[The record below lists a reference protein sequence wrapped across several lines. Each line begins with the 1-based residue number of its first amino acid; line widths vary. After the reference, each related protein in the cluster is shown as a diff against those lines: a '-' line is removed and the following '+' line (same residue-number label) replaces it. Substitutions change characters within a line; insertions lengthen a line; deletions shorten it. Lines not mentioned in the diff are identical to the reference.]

1 MSRTSSPE
9 AAAPPTAPAV
19 RLVDVTK
26 RFGPIVANHR
36 VNLTVAP
43 RTVHAIV
50 GENGAG
56 KSTLMKTLAGVH
68 RADEGEIWLWGERIA
83 RHDPNVAIRHGL
95 GMVHQHFM
103 LVEPLTVAENL
114 VLGSEPTRRGLLDVG
129 AATRAVEELGESYG
143 LPVDPARRVED
154 LSVGERQR
162 VEILKVLYRGVRI
175 LVLDEPTAVLTPGEV
190 GGLFRMLRAFVEDDK
205 TVILITHKL
214 DEVMDISQRV
224 TVMRRGEGVGEV
236 ATADTSPREL
246 AHWMVGREVVLPGA
260 DARRAADGGE
270 EVASE
275 VPVLALDGVTVA
287 GQGRPAVDDVSLDVR
302 PGEIVG
308 IAGVQGNGQSEL
320 LECIAGLAPAAAG
333 QVRLGDRDIT
343 RLTPRRRTEAGLAHI
358 PEDRHRRGMVLEFS
372 LAENLILG
380 RHRRF
385 GTPLALDRAA
395 IGQRAERLIGEYD
408 VRPPLP
414 AAAAGTLS
422 GGNQQ
427 KVVVAR
433 EITDGPRLLLAGQPT
448 RGVDI
453 GAVEAIHD
461 QLRGAR
467 DRGLGVLLVS
477 ADLNELLALS
487 DRIAV
492 MRRGRLVADLPAA
505 DATTERLGELML
517 GAGEDGGSP

>member
-1 MSRTSSPE
+1 MSSPE
-9 AAAPPTAPAV
+9 VEAAVASETPAV

-26 RFGPIVANHR
+26 RFGPIVANRR
-36 VNLTVAP
+36 VNLTVQA
-43 RTVHAIV
+43 RSVHAIV

-68 RADEGEIWLWGERIA
+68 RADEGEIWLWGERIL

-114 VLGSEPTRRGLLDVG
+114 VLGREPTRRGLLDVG
-129 AATRAVEELGESYG
+129 AAVRAVEELGAAYG
-143 LPVDPARRVED
+143 LSVDPHRPVED

-190 GGLFRMLRAFVEDDK
+190 DGLFGMLRTFVDDGK

-224 TVMRRGEGVGEV
+224 TVIRRGEAVGEV
-236 ATADTSPREL
+236 TTADTSPREL

-260 DARRAADGGE
+260 DSRREGAAAGE
-270 EVASE
+270 NTEVE
-275 VPVLALDGVTVA
+275 PALELHRVTVA
-287 GQGRPAVDDVSLDVR
+287 GAGAGPGRPAVDGVSLRVQ

-320 LECIAGLAPAAAG
+320 LECISGLRPLVSGGIRVRG
-333 QVRLGDRDIT
+333 QFVVG
-343 RLTPRRRTEAGLAHI
+343 LTPRQRTEVGLAHI
-358 PEDRHRRGMVLEFS
+358 PEDRHRRGLVLDFS

-385 GTPLALDRAA
+385 GSPIALAQGAIAARASTL
-395 IGQRAERLIGEYD
+395 IERFD
-408 VRPPLP
+408 VRPPVP
-414 AAAAGTLS
+414 EAAAGTLS

-433 EITDGPRLLLAGQPT
+433 EITDGPVALLAGQPT

-461 QLRGAR
+461 QLRAAR
-467 DRGLGVLLVS
+467 DGGLGVLLVS

-492 MRRGRLVADLPAA
+492 MHRGRIVAVFAA
-505 DATTERLGELML
+505 ANATIEKLGEAML
-517 GAGEDGGSP
+517 GAGGTA

>member
-1 MSRTSSPE
+1 MSRTHSPE
-9 AAAPPTAPAV
+9 AAPAAAAVPAV

-26 RFGPIVANHR
+26 RFGPIVANHK

-43 RTVHAIV
+43 RSVHAIV

-114 VLGSEPTRRGLLDVG
+114 VLGSEPTRRGLLDVS
-129 AATRAVEELGESYG
+129 AAVRAVEELGEAYG
-143 LPVDPARRVED
+143 LPVDPHRRVEE

-190 GGLFRMLRAFVEDDK
+190 DGLFRMLRAFVDDDK

-224 TVMRRGEGVGEV
+224 TVIRQGEGVGEV

-260 DARRAADGGE
+260 DSRREAEGE
-270 EVASE
+270 GVDPGT
-275 VPVLALDGVTVA
+275 VPALELEWVSVA
-287 GQGRPAVDDVSLDVR
+287 GPGRPAVDRASLQLR
-302 PGEIVG
+302 AGEIVG
-308 IAGVQGNGQSEL
+308 VAGVQGNGQAEL
-320 LECIAGLAPAAAG
+320 LECIAGLQPVDAG
-333 QVRLGDRDIT
+333 RVLLGGVDIT
-343 RLTPRRRTEAGLAHI
+343 GLPPRRRIEAGLAHI
-358 PEDRHRRGMVLEFS
+358 PEDRHRRGMVLDFS

-385 GTPLALDRAA
+385 GGPLALDRAA
-395 IGQRAERLIGEYD
+395 IGHRADSLIAEYD
-408 VRPPLP
+408 VRPPFP

-433 EITDGPRLLLAGQPT
+433 EITDGPRGVRAGPPT

-461 QLRGAR
+461 QLRAAR

-487 DRIAV
+487 DRIVV
-492 MRRGRLVADLPAA
+492 MRRGRFVADLPAA

-517 GAGEDGGSP
+517 GAGEEAP

>member
-1 MSRTSSPE
+1 MSSPDE
-9 AAAPPTAPAV
+9 AAVALAGEVPAV

-36 VNLTVAP
+36 VNLTVQP
-43 RTVHAIV
+43 RSVHAIV

-68 RADEGEIWLWGERIA
+68 RADEGEIWLWGERIL

-114 VLGSEPTRRGLLDVG
+114 VLGREPTRRGLLDV
-129 AATRAVEELGESYG
+129 AAAVRAVEELGAAYG
-143 LPVDPARRVED
+143 LPVDPHRPVEE

-190 GGLFRMLRAFVEDDK
+190 DGLFRMLRAFVDGGK

-224 TVMRRGEGVGEV
+224 TVIRRGEAVGEV
-236 ATADTSPREL
+236 ATADTSPRKL

-260 DARRAADGGE
+260 ESRREGAAAGE
-270 EVASE
+270 NAEVE
-275 VPVLALDGVTVA
+275 PALDLYRVTVA
-287 GQGRPAVDDVSLDVR
+287 GAGRPAVDGVSLQVH

-320 LECIAGLAPAAAG
+320 LECIAGLRPLASGGIRVRG
-333 QVRLGDRDIT
+333 QVVAG
-343 RLTPRRRTEAGLAHI
+343 LTPRQRTEVGLAHI
-358 PEDRHRRGMVLEFS
+358 PEDRHRRGLVLDFS

-385 GTPLALDRAA
+385 GSPVALARGAIAARASTL
-395 IGQRAERLIGEYD
+395 IERFD

-414 AAAAGTLS
+414 EAAAGTLS

-433 EITDGPRLLLAGQPT
+433 EITDGPVALLAGQPT

-461 QLRGAR
+461 QLRAAR
-467 DRGLGVLLVS
+467 DGGLGVLLVS

-492 MRRGRLVADLPAA
+492 MHRGRIVAVFAA
-505 DATTERLGELML
+505 ANATIEQLGEAML
-517 GAGEDGGSP
+517 GAGGTP

>member
-1 MSRTSSPE
+1 
-9 AAAPPTAPAV
+9 
-19 RLVDVTK
+19 
-26 RFGPIVANHR
+26 
-36 VNLTVAP
+36 
-43 RTVHAIV
+43 
-50 GENGAG
+50 
-56 KSTLMKTLAGVH
+56 
-68 RADEGEIWLWGERIA
+68 
-83 RHDPNVAIRHGL
+83 
-95 GMVHQHFM
+95 
-103 LVEPLTVAENL
+103 
-114 VLGSEPTRRGLLDVG
+114 
-129 AATRAVEELGESYG
+129 
-143 LPVDPARRVED
+143 
-154 LSVGERQR
+154 
-162 VEILKVLYRGVRI
+162 
-175 LVLDEPTAVLTPGEV
+175 
-190 GGLFRMLRAFVEDDK
+190 
-205 TVILITHKL
+205 
-214 DEVMDISQRV
+214 
-224 TVMRRGEGVGEV
+224 
-236 ATADTSPREL
+236 
-246 AHWMVGREVVLPGA
+246 
-260 DARRAADGGE
+260 
-270 EVASE
+270 
-275 VPVLALDGVTVA
+275 
-287 GQGRPAVDDVSLDVR
+287 
-302 PGEIVG
+302 
-308 IAGVQGNGQSEL
+308 
-320 LECIAGLAPAAAG
+320 
-333 QVRLGDRDIT
+333 VRLGDRDIT

>member
-1 MSRTSSPE
+1 MSSPE
-9 AAAPPTAPAV
+9 LGHGAVGAEAAV
-19 RLVDVTK
+19 RLVDITK
-26 RFGPIVANHR
+26 RFGPIVANRR

-43 RTVHAIV
+43 RSVHAIV

-83 RHDPNVAIRHGL
+83 RHDPSVAIRHGL

-114 VLGSEPTRRGLLDVG
+114 VLGHEPTRRGLLDVG
-129 AATRAVEELGESYG
+129 AAARAVEELGAAYG
-143 LPVDPARRVED
+143 LAVEPHRAVGE
-154 LSVGERQR
+154 LSVGERQW

-190 GGLFRMLRAFVEDDK
+190 EGLFRMLRAFVEDGK

-246 AHWMVGREVVLPGA
+246 AHMMVGREVALVGESPGA
-260 DARRAADGGE
+260 AAP
-270 EVASE
+270 
-275 VPVLALDGVTVA
+275 VPVPIPVDGADSDPDPALLIENLTVP
-287 GQGRPAVDDVSLDVR
+287 GPGRLAVDDVSLSVH
-302 PGEIVG
+302 PGEILG

-320 LECIAGLAPAAAG
+320 LECIAGLRAARSG
-333 QVRLGDRDIT
+333 RVTLGGLDVT
-343 RLTPRRRTEAGLAHI
+343 RLSPRERTRAGLAHI
-358 PEDRHRRGMVLEFS
+358 PEDRHLRGLVLDFA
-372 LAENLILG
+372 LDENLILG
-380 RHRRF
+380 RHWHFGSPLGLRR
-385 GTPLALDRAA
+385 GEIRDRARSL
-395 IGQRAERLIGEYD
+395 IERYD
-408 VRPPLP
+408 VRPPDEQV
-414 AAAAGTLS
+414 AAGTLS

-433 EITDGPRLLLAGQPT
+433 ELVDHPRVLLAGQPT

-453 GAVEAIHD
+453 GAIESIHGE
-461 QLRGAR
+461 LRRAR
-467 DRGLGVLLVS
+467 DAGLAVVLVS
-477 ADLNELLALS
+477 ADLAELLTLS

-492 MRRGRLVADLPAA
+492 MHRGCVAAELEGV
-505 DATTERLGELML
+505 DATAQRLGELML
-517 GAGEDGGSP
+517 GAEA

>member
-1 MSRTSSPE
+1 MSSPDRNASVE
-9 AAAPPTAPAV
+9 APSDAPAV

-26 RFGPIVANHR
+26 RFGPLVANRR
-36 VNLTVAP
+36 VNLTVEA
-43 RTVHAIV
+43 RSVHAIV

-68 RADEGEIWLWGERIA
+68 RADEGEIWLWGERIL

-114 VLGSEPTRRGLLDVG
+114 VLGQEPTRGGLLDRT
-129 AATRAVEELGESYG
+129 AAARAVEELGETYG
-143 LPVDPARRVED
+143 LPVDPHRPVEE

-190 GGLFRMLRAFVEDDK
+190 DGLFRMLRTFVEAGR

-224 TVMRRGEGVGEV
+224 TVIRRGEAVGEV

-260 DARRAADGGE
+260 DSRREGAGTGRGAE
-270 EVASE
+270 
-275 VPVLALDGVTVA
+275 PALELSGVTVSGA
-287 GQGRPAVDDVSLDVR
+287 GRPAVDRVSLRVQ

-320 LECIAGLAPAAAG
+320 LECIAGLRPAVSG
-333 QVRLGDRDIT
+333 SIRIRGREVGG
-343 RLTPRRRTEAGLAHI
+343 LTPRGRIEGGLAHI
-358 PEDRHRRGMVLEFS
+358 PEDRHRRGLVLDFS

-385 GTPLALDRAA
+385 GSPLALARGA
-395 IGQRAERLIGEYD
+395 IGRRASDLIERFD

-414 AAAAGTLS
+414 EAAAGALS

-433 EITDGPRLLLAGQPT
+433 EITDGPVVLLAGQPT

-461 QLRGAR
+461 QLRAAR
-467 DRGLGVLLVS
+467 DGGLGVLLVS

-492 MRRGRLVADLPAA
+492 MHRGRFVAVL
-505 DATTERLGELML
+505 DASDASIEQLGELML
-517 GAGEDGGSP
+517 GAEGAE

>member
-1 MSRTSSPE
+1 
-9 AAAPPTAPAV
+9 V

-26 RFGPIVANHR
+26 RFGPIVANRR
-36 VNLTVAP
+36 VNLTVEA
-43 RTVHAIV
+43 RSVHAIV

-68 RADEGEIWLWGERIA
+68 RADEGEIWLWGERIL

-114 VLGSEPTRRGLLDVG
+114 VLGLEPTRGGLLDLG
-129 AATRAVEELGESYG
+129 AAARAVEELGETYG
-143 LPVDPARRVED
+143 LPVDPRRPVEE

-190 GGLFRMLRAFVEDDK
+190 DGLFRMLRTFVEGGR

-224 TVMRRGEGVGEV
+224 TVIRRGEAVGEV

-260 DARRAADGGE
+260 DSRRDADA
-270 EVASE
+270 VAGADAE
-275 VPVLALDGVTVA
+275 PALELDGVTVA
-287 GQGRPAVDDVSLDVR
+287 GAGRPAVDRISLGVR

-320 LECIAGLAPAAAG
+320 LECIAGLRPLASGAIRIRGRQIGA
-333 QVRLGDRDIT
+333 
-343 RLTPRRRTEAGLAHI
+343 LTPRQRIEGGLAHI
-358 PEDRHRRGMVLEFS
+358 PEDRHRRGLVLDFS
-372 LAENLILG
+372 LADNLILG

-385 GTPLALDRAA
+385 GSPVALAQGAIDR
-395 IGQRAERLIGEYD
+395 RASTLIERFD
-408 VRPPLP
+408 VRPPLAEAP
-414 AAAAGTLS
+414 AGALS

-433 EITDGPRLLLAGQPT
+433 EITDGPAVLLAGQPT

-453 GAVEAIHD
+453 GAIEAIHD
-461 QLRGAR
+461 QLRAAR
-467 DRGLGVLLVS
+467 DGGLGVLLVS

-492 MRRGRLVADLPAA
+492 MHRGRFVAVL
-505 DATTERLGELML
+505 DASDASIERLGELML
-517 GAGEDGGSP
+517 GAEGTE